1 MNIDLETRVNDSSSK
16 DLRLVLRLAAF
27 NNLIQNELR
36 NRLRIEFDMTTP
48 RYDLLAQLSTES
60 QGLKMGELS
69 ERLMVSNGNITAIS
83 LQLEKAG
90 LIGRTTNRQDRRSTF
105 IKMTSKGKKNFG
117 QMEDAYNQWIVEL
130 LSELPEQSK
139 QQLYE
144 NLSEAKKA
152 ASAILDTIN
161 AKESI

>member
-1 MNIDLETRVNDSSSK
+1 MNIDIETRINDSSSE

-36 NRLRIEFDMTTP
+36 NRLRLQFDMTSP
-48 RYDLLAQLSTES
+48 RYDLLAQLSTEA

-90 LIGRTTNRQDRRSTF
+90 LISRTTNRQDRRSTF
-105 IKMTSKGKKNFG
+105 IKMTAKGKKIFAK
-117 QMEDAYNQWIVEL
+117 MEAAYNQWVEEL
-130 LSELPEQSK
+130 LSELSK
-139 QQLYE
+139 PSKERLYSS
-144 NLSEAKKA
+144 LDDGKQAVYSVLMTTKAK
-152 ASAILDTIN
+152 D
-161 AKESI
+161 

>member
-1 MNIDLETRVNDSSSK
+1 MNIDIETRINDSSSE

-36 NRLRIEFDMTTP
+36 NRLRLQFDMTSP
-48 RYDLLAQLSTES
+48 RYDLLAQLSTEA

-90 LIGRTTNRQDRRSTF
+90 LISRTTNRQDRRSTF
-105 IKMTSKGKKNFG
+105 IKMTAKGKKIFAK
-117 QMEDAYNQWIVEL
+117 MEAAYNQWVEEL
-130 LSELPEQSK
+130 LSELSKQSK
-139 QQLYE
+139 ERLYSS
-144 NLSEAKKA
+144 LDDGKQAVYSILMTTKAK
-152 ASAILDTIN
+152 D
-161 AKESI
+161 

>member
-1 MNIDLETRVNDSSSK
+1 MNIDLETRINDSSSE
-16 DLRLVLRLAAF
+16 DLKLVLRLTAF

-36 NRLRIEFDMTTP
+36 NRLRLQFDMTAP
-48 RYDLLAQLSTES
+48 RYDLLAQLSTDS

-90 LIGRTTNRQDRRSTF
+90 LISRTTNRQDRRSTF
-105 IKMTSKGKKNFG
+105 IKMTAKGKKIFAK
-117 QMEDAYNQWIVEL
+117 MEIAYNQWVSEL

-139 QQLYE
+139 QHLYKSL
-144 NLSEAKKA
+144 NDGKEAV
-152 ASAILDTIN
+152 SSILTT
-161 AKESI
+161 AKES

>member
-1 MNIDLETRVNDSSSK
+1 MNIDIETRINDSSSE
-16 DLRLVLRLAAF
+16 DLKLVLRLTAF

-36 NRLRIEFDMTTP
+36 NRLRLQFDMTAP
-48 RYDLLAQLSTES
+48 RYDLLAQLSTDS

-90 LIGRTTNRQDRRSTF
+90 LISRTTNRQDRRSTF
-105 IKMTSKGKKNFG
+105 IKMTAKGKKIFAK
-117 QMEDAYNQWIVEL
+117 MEIAYNQWVSEL

-139 QQLYE
+139 QHLYKSL
-144 NLSEAKKA
+144 NDGKEAV
-152 ASAILDTIN
+152 SSILTT
-161 AKESI
+161 AKER

>member
-1 MNIDLETRVNDSSSK
+1 MNIDIETRINDSSSE

-36 NRLRIEFDMTTP
+36 NRLRLQFDMTSP
-48 RYDLLAQLSTES
+48 RYDLLAQLSTEA

-90 LIGRTTNRQDRRSTF
+90 LISRTTNRQDRRSTF
-105 IKMTSKGKKNFG
+105 IKMTAKGKKIFAK
-117 QMEDAYNQWIVEL
+117 MEAAYNQWVEEL
-130 LSELPEQSK
+130 LSELSKQSK
-139 QQLYE
+139 ERLYSS
-144 NLSEAKKA
+144 LDDGKQAVYSVLMTTKAK
-152 ASAILDTIN
+152 D
-161 AKESI
+161 

>member
-1 MNIDLETRVNDSSSK
+1 MNIDIETRINDSSSG

-36 NRLRIEFDMTTP
+36 NRLRLQFDMTSP
-48 RYDLLAQLSTES
+48 RYDLLAQLSTEA

-90 LIGRTTNRQDRRSTF
+90 LISRTTNRQDRRSTF
-105 IKMTSKGKKNFG
+105 IKMTAKGKKIFAK
-117 QMEDAYNQWIVEL
+117 MEAAYNQWVEEL
-130 LSELPEQSK
+130 LSELSKQSK
-139 QQLYE
+139 ERLYSS
-144 NLSEAKKA
+144 LDDGKQAVYSILMTTKAK
-152 ASAILDTIN
+152 D
-161 AKESI
+161 

>member
-1 MNIDLETRVNDSSSK
+1 MNIDLETRINDSSSD

-36 NRLRIEFDMTTP
+36 NRLRLHFDMTAP
-48 RYDLLAQLSTES
+48 RYDLLAQLANES

-90 LIGRTTNRQDRRSTF
+90 LISRTTNRQDRRSTF
-105 IKMTSKGKKNFG
+105 IKMTAKGKKTFAKI
-117 QMEDAYNQWIVEL
+117 ETEYNQWVQEL
-130 LSELPEQSK
+130 LSK
-139 QQLYE
+139 
-144 NLSEAKKA
+144 LSEKAKKTLYKSLEEGKEA
-152 ASAILDTIN
+152 TSVVLTESATQ
-161 AKESI
+161 E

>member
-1 MNIDLETRVNDSSSK
+1 MNIDIETRINDSSSE

-36 NRLRIEFDMTTP
+36 NRLRLQFDMTSP
-48 RYDLLAQLSTES
+48 RYDLLAQLSTEA

-90 LIGRTTNRQDRRSTF
+90 LISRTTNRQDRRSTF
-105 IKMTSKGKKNFG
+105 IKKTAKGKKIFAK
-117 QMEDAYNQWIVEL
+117 MEAAYNQWVEEL
-130 LSELPEQSK
+130 LSELSKQSK
-139 QQLYE
+139 ERLYSS
-144 NLSEAKKA
+144 LDDGKQAVYSILMTTKAK
-152 ASAILDTIN
+152 D
-161 AKESI
+161 